1 MISCFFA
8 WTHTVKLQ
16 WPPHACT
23 TIHTPV
29 HTLIQVGWIVGV
41 SLLVVSAA
49 GSVYS
54 GILIDSVAAKVGS
67 DPIHGGPPR
76 KYADLGRAA
85 FGSRGETVVKATQY
99 AFLAGCIVAVQL
111 TASQSLHTVIH
122 ALHGESCLVVC
133 NTVIAVIMLPIM
145 QLQVRENDAIRITIH
160 LASPLLIPP
169 PRPRPSLPDP
179 LVLMWCSTRHK
190 IQKSPFGLLW
200 FGMARPCIHNTNHG
214 WMDAPRQLY
223 TSACVARH
231 SSRRSLV

>member
-1 MISCFFA
+1 M
-8 WTHTVKLQ
+8 
-16 WPPHACT
+16 
-23 TIHTPV
+23 
-29 HTLIQVGWIVGV
+29 IQVGWIVGV

-54 GILIDSVAAKVGS
+54 GILIDSVAARVGS

-85 FGSRGETVVKATQY
+85 FGTRGETVVKATQY

-145 QLQVRENDAIRITIH
+145 QLQVNHYIQITVYTCPRH
-160 LASPLLIPP
+160 FSFVLHVHAHHFLIG
-169 PRPRPSLPDP
+169 
-179 LVLMWCSTRHK
+179 WHC
-190 IQKSPFGLLW
+190 
-200 FGMARPCIHNTNHG
+200 HG
-214 WMDAPRQLY
+214 APQGSESER
-223 TSACVARH
+223 TS
-231 SSRRSLV
+231 